1 MPPSEIPDA
10 AATAGQHARVAEL
23 QVTGRHAE
31 AAAILEALVARK
43 PDGATWYRL
52 GASLQALGRLEGALA
67 AFEQARLL
75 LPTRWEPGLA
85 RARILFTARR
95 YSQALLAFGAV
106 LGMDARNFAA
116 TVGTGNALA
125 RLGRPDEALSCYDDA
140 LAIDPAAVELHN
152 NRGAVLRDLKRYGEA
167 ADAFGRLL
175 AARPS
180 YPYAASN
187 RLHSRLYACDWQD
200 YAREVA
206 TIEAGVRAGE
216 QVDVPFSFLAIC
228 DAPDAQLL
236 CAQRYVADFHPPQPT
251 SPPSPP
257 RAMDG
262 RIRIAYLSGD
272 FHDHATSYLMAE
284 LFELHD
290 RSRFD
295 LTALSFGPDSD
306 GPMRRR
312 LLPCFDTFLDARRL
326 GDGEAAHVLRERG
339 IDIAVDLKGFTTG
352 NRAGILARRAAPVQV
367 SYLGYPGSMGAPYI
381 DYLLADR
388 IVAPPG
394 HQVHYSERLVQM
406 PDSYQVND
414 RHRTIAPATLDRAG
428 AGLPARGFVFC
439 CFNNSYKITPD
450 VFAAWMR
457 LLKRVPGSVLWLIQ
471 DNHDASRALR
481 AQANLAGIQPTRLVF
496 APRLPLPE
504 HLARHALAD
513 LFLDTHPCNAHTTAS
528 DALWAGLPVLTR
540 LGGAFASRV
549 GASLVSA
556 AGTAEM
562 ACPDLASYEAKALS
576 LARDPSGLA
585 AIRTRLLASRTSA
598 PLFDTDRFRQA
609 VESAFT
615 TMHERRLAGLPPA
628 PFSVAGGGVSSA
640 PPG

>member
-1 MPPSEIPDA
+1 MSQPENPTAADA
-10 AATAGQHARVAEL
+10 ATQLAHASALQRAGQHEQA
-23 QVTGRHAE
+23 AE
-31 AAAILEALVARK
+31 ALAALVAHA
-43 PDGATWYRL
+43 PSGPACFQL
-52 GASLQALGRLEGALA
+52 GASQQALGRLELALV
-67 AFEQARLL
+67 AFKQARQL
-75 LPTRWEPGLA
+75 LPMRPEPILA
-85 RARILFTARR
+85 HGRVLFALRR
-95 YSQALLAFGAV
+95 FSQALLDFDAV
-106 LGMDARNFAA
+106 LAVDARNFPA
-116 TVGTGNALA
+116 TVGKGNALA
-125 RLGRPDEALSCYDDA
+125 RLGRTEEALSCYDAA

-152 NRGAVLRDLKRYGEA
+152 NRGAALRDLKRYSEA
-167 ADAFGRLL
+167 AEAFGRLQ
-175 AARPS
+175 AARPD

-187 RLHSRLYACDWQD
+187 KLHSQVYACDWRD
-200 YAREVA
+200 YDAQA
-206 TIEAGVRAGE
+206 AAIEAGVRAGE

-251 SPPSPP
+251 SPPAPP
-257 RAMDG
+257 RALDG
-262 RIRIAYLSGD
+262 RIRVAYLSAD

-290 RSRFD
+290 RDRFE

-312 LLPCFDTFLDARRL
+312 LLPCFDAFLGARRL
-326 GDGEAAHVLRERG
+326 GDGEAARVLRERG

-394 HQVHYSERLVQM
+394 HQAHYSERLVQL

-414 RHRTIAPATLDRAG
+414 RRRTIAPPTLDRKS
-428 AGLPARGFVFC
+428 AGLPARDFVFC
-439 CFNNSYKITPD
+439 CFNNSYKITPT

-471 DNHDASRALR
+471 DNLDASRALR
-481 AQANLAGIQPTRLVF
+481 AQANLAGIQPSRLVF

-540 LGGAFASRV
+540 VGGAFASRV

-556 AGTAEM
+556 AGTPEM
-562 ACPDLASYEAKALS
+562 ACADLASYEAKALA
-576 LARDPSGLA
+576 LARDPAALA
-585 AIRTRLLASRTSA
+585 AIRARLQAGRDNA
-598 PLFDTDRFRQA
+598 ALFDTDRFRRA
-609 VESAFT
+609 IESAFS

-628 PFSVAGGGVSSA
+628 AFSVTASELPAAGA
-640 PPG
+640 